1 MARSKGSVNIDF
13 WFCHILTL
21 VVDLFLPSSDGAVT
35 ASIAD
40 KNLLLI
46 WSCHLSA
53 HCILLCFGYHVSD
66 RNRPSDTTAE
76 SLSWALHDLWA
87 YDDWSY
93 YYPRLRI
100 IHCPQSIPEKC
111 SRGNEDATQI
121 KDGVCHEHL
130 KCISMNASHKDSLS
144 PDQLM
149 FVFLLQMLI
158 FI

>member
-13 WFCHILTL
+13 WFYRILTL
-21 VVDLFLPSSDGAVT
+21 VVDLFLPSSDGAVHCQYCRQE
-35 ASIAD
+35 SLAD
-40 KNLLLI
+40 LVMQ
-46 WSCHLSA
+46 SA
-53 HCILLCFGYHVSD
+53 HCMLLCFGYHVSD

-76 SLSWALHDLWA
+76 SLSWAPHDLWA

-100 IHCPQSIPEKC
+100 ICCPKSIPKKC

-158 FI
+158 HI